1 MLESCGGGIFFLWGN
16 VNLIGKKLIPSSVL
30 PLYEFLHQTFVFWT
44 CRVTR
49 RPDWN
54 HSLMHPHTRL
64 RICIV
69 LPRVYCSIQRMS
81 LLICAILCPP
91 IQFFFYYLLPNT
103 ASPALG
109 GFAALAGS
117 KYFSE
122 LIRSFFFTPFTH
134 YLVPD
139 LFQFTANYDIIKCP
153 SEVKSENEFNKPR
166 VCNSAWLPI

>member
-1 MLESCGGGIFFLWGN
+1 MS
-16 VNLIGKKLIPSSVL
+16 
-30 PLYEFLHQTFVFWT
+30 T
-44 CRVTR
+44 
-49 RPDWN
+49 
-54 HSLMHPHTRL
+54 HPN
-64 RICIV
+64 
-69 LPRVYCSIQRMS
+69 
-81 LLICAILCPP
+81 
-91 IQFFFYYLLPNT
+91 FFYYLLPNT

-122 LIRSFFFTPFTH
+122 LMRYFFFTPFTL